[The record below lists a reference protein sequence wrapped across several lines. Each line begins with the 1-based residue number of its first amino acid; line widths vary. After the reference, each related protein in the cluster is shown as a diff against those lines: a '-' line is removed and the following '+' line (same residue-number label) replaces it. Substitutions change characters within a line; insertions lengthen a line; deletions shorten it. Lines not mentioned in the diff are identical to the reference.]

1 MAGWKATANEGE
13 TARIQERGYAYG
25 FLRDQKKQAIAATRR
40 MQTLI
45 NDVVGVLRQE
55 EGAGQYE
62 ILLSELIEVISA
74 KVQPAARQAGVEL
87 VTQTTA
93 DVVLPSRVANLV
105 AMILAN
111 LIQNAIEATPRGK
124 TVSVAVV
131 PAPDAIGCEVGDEGP
146 GFPAGRSIFAPCQSA
161 KDGGSGIG
169 LAISKQLAN
178 HLGACLELK
187 NGTGTGCVFVLTLPA
202 SLWREKTSSMTLT
215 LG

>member
-1 MAGWKATANEGE
+1 
-13 TARIQERGYAYG
+13 
-25 FLRDQKKQAIAATRR
+25 
-40 MQTLI
+40 MQTMI

-62 ILLSELIEVISA
+62 ILLSELVEVISA
-74 KVQPAARQAGVEL
+74 KVQPTARQVGVEL
-87 VTQTTA
+87 ITRSVA
-93 DVVLPSRVANLV
+93 DAVLPSRVANLV

-111 LIQNAIEATPRGK
+111 VIQNAIEATPRGK
-124 TVSVAVV
+124 IVSVAVV
-131 PAPDAIGCEVGDEGP
+131 PAPDAIACEVSDEGP
-146 GFPAGRSIFAPCQSA
+146 EFPAGRAIFAPCQSA

-178 HLGACLELK
+178 HLGAGLELK
-187 NGTGTGCVFVLTLPA
+187 GGSGTGCVFALTLPA